1 MSTSQEEIAA
11 IISTNEYI
19 ESPDIGP
26 PPVPHFIN
34 EDPVKIDLPPT
45 LNTAPTLSTETE
57 EPAGL
62 DPVLSINL
70 EHRRKRRD
78 DNGSSENRRQSEFSS
93 IEEEKKEIPPPIKS
107 GAKRKFNVSDDQEPE
122 REARPVAISPD
133 DFKYT
138 RRVAEVK
145 PQSKQELAVPE
156 KPVARIQR
164 EVAIA
169 RARSKE
175 RASSNISSNPPPPA
189 PSVTRRALGPKT
201 SNTDVANSP
210 KKLTKPPVLDDGTLA
225 GKLPNI
231 KDAMTKERPRSRSE
245 APITAQATVNPVV
258 VASVEILPEPET
270 PAAPEDL
277 FSPTSSA
284 PSTTRPVS
292 RDTPPPQEIGS
303 DGEGHR
309 PSRRA
314 RASISYAEPN
324 LRDKMRRPTKELVDA
339 VTGEGKGSRQ
349 SSLKLEE
356 EPQTVVKI
364 KPEPEEDDAWK
375 RKLPAASSVSVYSG
389 SPLSSKAVDQA
400 PVSEIPQRR
409 RRASQLHESNDE
421 GRSKSGSSAAIS
433 ALIATNRKTKPEA
446 SDPNPLK
453 KAFDNLE
460 QKMADMDIY
469 EFNDND
475 EAAPRA
481 HALRSQS
488 TAETSEITA
497 SSRLGASSRRRQST
511 LGVGLGGA
519 PTVEREQ
526 RRRESGLQRS
536 ASSSQVRKDAGKE
549 AELESSTSER
559 SERLGARRRSMML

>member
-1 MSTSQEEIAA
+1 LSTSQEEIAA
-11 IISTNEYI
+11 IISANDYI

-26 PPVPHFIN
+26 PPVSHFIN

-45 LNTAPTLSTETE
+45 SNTETE

-70 EHRRKRRD
+70 EQRRKRRD
-78 DNGSSENRRQSEFSS
+78 ASGSSENRRQSEFSS
-93 IEEEKKEIPPPIKS
+93 VEEEKKEIPQPIKS
-107 GAKRKFNVSDDQEPE
+107 GAKRKFNINDEQEVE

-138 RRVAEVK
+138 RRVTEVK
-145 PQSKQELAVPE
+145 PQPKKELVVPE

-175 RASSNISSNPPPPA
+175 RTASNMPINPPTTT
-189 PSVTRRALGPKT
+189 PSITRRALGPKT

-210 KKLTKPPVLDDGTLA
+210 KKLTKPPVLDDGTIA
-225 GKLPNI
+225 GKLPSI
-231 KDAMTKERPRSRSE
+231 KDATTKERPRSRSE
-245 APITAQATVNPVV
+245 APTTVQATVEPVIV
-258 VASVEILPEPET
+258 TSVEILPEPET

-284 PSTTRPVS
+284 PSTARQVS

-309 PSRRA
+309 PSRRS
-314 RASISYAEPN
+314 RASVSYAEPN
-324 LRDKMRRPTKELVDA
+324 LRDKMRRPTKDLVDA
-339 VTGEGKGSRQ
+339 VTGEGKGNRQ
-349 SSLKLEE
+349 SSFKLEE
-356 EPQTVVKI
+356 EPQTAVKI

-375 RKLPAASSVSVYSG
+375 RKLPAASSVSVYSS

-400 PVSEIPQRR
+400 PISEIPQRR
-409 RRASQLHESNDE
+409 RRGSQLYEGNEE
-421 GRSKSGSSAAIS
+421 GRSKSGPGSAIS
-433 ALIATNRKTKPEA
+433 ALIATSRKVKPEA

-475 EAAPRA
+475 EAAPRPRA
-481 HALRSQS
+481 SRSQS
-488 TAETSEITA
+488 TAETSDFAA
-497 SSRLGASSRRRQST
+497 SSRVAASSRRRQST

-519 PTVEREQ
+519 SAVEKEQ

-536 ASSSQVRKDAGKE
+536 ASTSQVLKDTAK
-549 AELESSTSER
+549 AELDSPKSER

>member
-1 MSTSQEEIAA
+1 LSTSQEEIAA

-26 PPVPHFIN
+26 PPVSHFIN

-45 LNTAPTLSTETE
+45 SNIETE
-57 EPAGL
+57 EPAVL

-70 EHRRKRRD
+70 EQRRKRRD
-78 DNGSSENRRQSEFSS
+78 ASGGSETRRQSEFSS
-93 IEEEKKEIPPPIKS
+93 VEEEKKEIPQPIKS
-107 GAKRKFNVSDDQEPE
+107 GAKRKFNVSDEQEVE

-138 RRVAEVK
+138 RRAAEVK
-145 PQSKQELAVPE
+145 PQPNKELVVPE
-156 KPVARIQR
+156 KPVARVQR

-175 RASSNISSNPPPPA
+175 RAASNMSTNSRTTTPL
-189 PSVTRRALGPKT
+189 VTRRALGPKT

-210 KKLTKPPVLDDGTLA
+210 KKLTKPPILDDGTIA
-225 GKLPNI
+225 GKLPGI
-231 KDAMTKERPRSRSE
+231 KDTTATEHPRSRSE
-245 APITAQATVNPVV
+245 APTTVQVAVEPVIV
-258 VASVEILPEPET
+258 TSVEILPEPET

-284 PSTTRPVS
+284 PSTARQLS

-314 RASISYAEPN
+314 RASVSYAEPN
-324 LRDKMRRPTKELVDA
+324 LRDKMRRPTKDLVDA
-339 VTGEGKGSRQ
+339 VTGEGKGNRQ
-349 SSLKLEE
+349 SSFKLEE
-356 EPQTVVKI
+356 EPQTAVKI

-375 RKLPAASSVSVYSG
+375 RKLPAASSVTVYSN

-400 PVSEIPQRR
+400 PISEILQRR
-409 RRASQLHESNDE
+409 RHGSQLYESNDE
-421 GRSKSGSSAAIS
+421 SRSKTGPSSAIS
-433 ALIATNRKTKPEA
+433 ALIATSRKVKPEA
-446 SDPNPLK
+446 LDTNPLK

-475 EAAPRA
+475 EAAPRPRA
-481 HALRSQS
+481 SRSQS
-488 TAETSEITA
+488 TAETSDFAA
-497 SSRLGASSRRRQST
+497 SSRVVASSRRRQST
-511 LGVGLGGA
+511 LGVGLSA
-519 PTVEREQ
+519 VEKEQ

-536 ASSSQVRKDAGKE
+536 ASTSQVLKDTAKE
-549 AELESSTSER
+549 AEVDSSKSER